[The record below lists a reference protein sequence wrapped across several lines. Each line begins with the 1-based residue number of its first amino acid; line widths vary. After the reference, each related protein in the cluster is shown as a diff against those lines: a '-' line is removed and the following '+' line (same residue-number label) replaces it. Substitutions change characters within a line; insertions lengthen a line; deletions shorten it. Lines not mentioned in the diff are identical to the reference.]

1 MPVNKNIETV
11 NSRKNIYLTISLYYF
26 WLSWHMNQT
35 ANWIVPFLS
44 ELVIDMFLCLVSTW
58 ISNVICN
65 IYVSKKHVALKTN
78 ILASSYDI
86 MCFCRT
92 WILWRP
98 FPYWLWEWDK
108 GYIYIISW
116 LEQGC
121 CFCEQL
127 QHWKILAGK
136 ILCILFCY
144 LFMNS
149 SYIYFLIINLC
160 FAYFTLNCFFFQ
172 ARGPQCALYVPG
184 PTLRPGDNVIVCT

>member
-1 MPVNKNIETV
+1 
-11 NSRKNIYLTISLYYF
+11 
-26 WLSWHMNQT
+26 MNQT

-136 ILCILFCY
+136 ILCILFFY

-149 SYIYFLIINLC
+149 SYIYFLVINLC
-160 FAYFTLNCFFFQ
+160 FAHFSWNWTVSFSGTWTTVCPLCSRANPQTWRQRHCMYFICSYGDTLFGYDFFF
-172 ARGPQCALYVPG
+172 CFC
-184 PTLRPGDNVIVCT
+184 CTFSENSGK

>member
-1 MPVNKNIETV
+1 MT
-11 NSRKNIYLTISLYYF
+11 
-26 WLSWHMNQT
+26 
-35 ANWIVPFLS
+35 
-44 ELVIDMFLCLVSTW
+44 
-58 ISNVICN
+58 NVICN
-65 IYVSKKHVALKTN
+65 IYVSKKHAALKLN
-78 ILASSYDI
+78 ILVSSYDI
-86 MCFCRT
+86 KCFCRT

-98 FPYWLWEWDK
+98 FPYWLWEWDE

-160 FAYFTLNCFFFQ
+160 FAYFTLNCFFFRHVDHSVPFMFPGQ
-172 ARGPQCALYVPG
+172 SSDLETTSLYVLYLFLY
-184 PTLRPGDNVIVCT
+184 TLLGYDYFSCFCCTFSENSGKIAWSFLCSEKKVNI